1 MITWVRTHQA
11 AYKKEVPFIALILTL
26 CGLAYV
32 LYPHPKL
39 AMWFGFAVAG
49 YSALANDSIQTLGTF
64 LSSNKRLPW
73 WVLWLFIGG
82 ILVLTFA
89 VGWSINDGDPAF
101 GRLTRIPQP
110 DTFTFVTLAAPI
122 ILLILTRLKMPVST
136 TFLLLAAFSSSVVIK
151 KMLTKTLFGYGVAF
165 GVAIVVW
172 SIIAILTKRNVIAK
186 TYNKKVWRTLQTCS
200 TSVLWW
206 AWLMQDTANVSVFLP
221 RSLSFNQLIV
231 AVVYLFFRKFN
242 SEMHKK
248 YISERLIL

>member
-11 AYKKEVPFIALILTL
+11 AYKKEVPFIALILAL

-49 YSALANDSIQTLGTF
+49 YSAVANDSIQTLGTF

-73 WVLWLFIGG
+73 WLLWLFIGG
-82 ILVLTFA
+82 ILVLTFV
-89 VGWSINDGDPAF
+89 VGWSINDGDPSF

-110 DTFTFVTLAAPI
+110 DNFTLITLAAPI

-151 KMLTKTLFGYGVAF
+151 KNADQNSFWL
-165 GVAIVVW
+165 W
-172 SIIAILTKRNVIAK
+172 SR
-186 TYNKKVWRTLQTCS
+186 
-200 TSVLWW
+200 LWCCDCHMVYYCNTDQ
-206 AWLMQDTANVSVFLP
+206 AQCHCQ
-221 RSLSFNQLIV
+221 SL
-231 AVVYLFFRKFN
+231 
-242 SEMHKK
+242 
-248 YISERLIL
+248 